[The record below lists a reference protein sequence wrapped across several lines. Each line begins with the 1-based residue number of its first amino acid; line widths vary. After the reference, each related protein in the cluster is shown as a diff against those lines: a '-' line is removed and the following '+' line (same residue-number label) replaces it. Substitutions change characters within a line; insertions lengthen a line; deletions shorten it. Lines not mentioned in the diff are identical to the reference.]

1 MKGAV
6 EVESNRHPNVKLPTL
21 VIAAS
26 AVVSVG
32 ALAVAVGQE
41 QTATVVGGGMSL
53 GATTSTSVA
62 PTTIPVAFA
71 HPVVKASLPKG
82 YR

>member
-6 EVESNRHPNVKLPTL
+6 KVESNRHPSVKMPTL

-32 ALAVAVGQE
+32 ALAAAAVGHE
-41 QTATVVGGGMSL
+41 QTVAGGGMSI
-53 GATTSTSVA
+53 GATTTTTVA
-62 PTTIPVAFA
+62 PTTIPIAVA
-71 HPVVKASLPKG
+71 HPVLKASLPKG

>member
-6 EVESNRHPNVKLPTL
+6 KMESTRHPSVKLPTL

-26 AVVSVG
+26 AVVAVG
-32 ALAVAVGQE
+32 ALAASVGQE
-41 QTATVVGGGMSL
+41 QTATVAGGGMSI
-53 GATTSTSVA
+53 GATTTTTVA
-62 PTTIPVAFA
+62 PTTIPIAVA
-71 HPVVKASLPKG
+71 HPVLKASLPKG